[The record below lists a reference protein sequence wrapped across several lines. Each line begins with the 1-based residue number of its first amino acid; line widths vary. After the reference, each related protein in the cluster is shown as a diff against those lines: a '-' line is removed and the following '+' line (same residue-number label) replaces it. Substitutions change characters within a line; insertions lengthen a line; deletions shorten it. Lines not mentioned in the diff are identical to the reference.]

1 MHMYL
6 MLDAFNPVLATAVL
20 EAKDLPP
27 FVMFSLLF
35 PCVGKLKIAGIMQAV
50 SRALE
55 CYFQCRKLGA
65 ANSGGCLSCGRKR
78 KPPPTLHDWSDDM
91 CRALTRFTADEVWQ
105 LLERFDMLRP
115 DGQPKMYRIYT
126 SLKSYH
132 KRGKRTKHKKYFLC
146 SAETA
151 MMVLLCHMARPG
163 GYVDLQTTFN
173 GMPGPDM
180 SRIVNFLLLYLIPWY
195 DFGCDIQ
202 RFAHRFDMYAEA
214 IADKGCTLNVINR
227 GQRHKPQIVA
237 FTDGSFYEC
246 CRPGGD
252 GNQGMKLKD
261 FEVRALQLY
270 PSLAFPPCVHPP
282 PHTPPLT
289 TRCRAGI

>member
-1 MHMYL
+1 
-6 MLDAFNPVLATAVL
+6 
-20 EAKDLPP
+20 
-27 FVMFSLLF
+27 MFSLLF

-55 CYFQCRKLGA
+55 CFFQRRKLGA
-65 ANSGGCLSCGRKR
+65 ANSGGCLSCGRRR

-163 GYVDLQTTFN
+163 GYVALADDLQWYA
-173 GMPGPDM
+173 GARDEQDCE
-180 SRIVNFLLLYLIPWY
+180 FLVAISHPVV
-195 DFGCDIQ
+195 
-202 RFAHRFDMYAEA
+202 RFRVRYSTVCPS
-214 IADKGCTLNVINR
+214 I
-227 GQRHKPQIVA
+227 RHV
-237 FTDGSFYEC
+237 C
-246 CRPGGD
+246 
-252 GNQGMKLKD
+252 
-261 FEVRALQLY
+261 
-270 PSLAFPPCVHPP
+270 
-282 PHTPPLT
+282 
-289 TRCRAGI
+289 